1 MAGNYFDDEIFED
14 GVQNP
19 SATGQES
26 IDFGKYI
33 RLLLGNWK
41 KILLWAFIGSLFGI
55 MIGFSKPKEFV
66 SSAVVAPELVTR
78 GSSSGLSSLASLAG
92 FNMNTLAMTD
102 AMHPDLYP
110 EIIKSQ
116 NFMIDL
122 FDMPVTVETRDSVVH
137 TDLYDYMVNYTKAPW
152 WGAIFGFPHVAM
164 DWVKGL
170 FIKEDPIDDAEGHE
184 NVSRVRLT
192 KEQERVALALT
203 KSIAATVEK
212 RTYVLKIKVKMQ
224 DRVIAAEVANRI
236 IDNLKAFVIEYRTEK
251 AQESV
256 DYYQAVEEETRAEYL
271 KAQREYSRY
280 VDSHKGFVMQ
290 SSMVEQQ
297 RLQNEASL
305 KFQMYNQTAQ
315 NLLMARAKVQLEAPV
330 LVVIQP
336 GMAPHKGSPS
346 KVKLAMLW
354 FVLGAMFCVFWLFIA
369 QQKAERDG
377 KKGLQTSSG
386 EAATVV

>member
-1 MAGNYFDDEIFED
+1 MAGKYLDDDIFED
-14 GVQNP
+14 SVQR
-19 SATGQES
+19 SADSQQDN
-26 IDFGKYI
+26 IDLGKYFH
-33 RLLLGNWK
+33 LLLGNWK

-55 MIGFSKPKEFV
+55 MIGFSKPKVYV

-122 FDMPVTVETRDSVVH
+122 FDMPVTFATRDSLVH
-137 TDLYDYMVNYTKAPW
+137 TDLYDYMLNYTRTPW
-152 WGAIFGFPHVAM
+152 WGVIFGFPHVAVG
-164 DWVKGL
+164 WVKGL
-170 FIKEDPIDDAEGHE
+170 FEKEDPIDDAEGHE
-184 NVSRVRLT
+184 NLSRVKLT
-192 KEQERVALALT
+192 KQQERVAIALS
-203 KSIAATVEK
+203 KSVSATVEK
-212 RTYVLKIKVKMQ
+212 KTYVLKIKVKMQ

-236 IDNLKAFVIEYRTEK
+236 IENLKSFVITYRAEK
-251 AQESV
+251 AKESV
-256 DYYQAVEEETRAEYL
+256 DYYKVVEEETLAEYL

-297 RLQNEASL
+297 RLQNIANL

-354 FVLGAMFCVFWLFIA
+354 FILGALVCSGVLCW
-369 QQKAERDG
+369 KAD
-377 KKGLQTSSG
+377 
-386 EAATVV
+386 

>member
-1 MAGNYFDDEIFED
+1 
-14 GVQNP
+14 
-19 SATGQES
+19 
-26 IDFGKYI
+26 
-33 RLLLGNWK
+33 
-41 KILLWAFIGSLFGI
+41 

-78 GSSSGLSSLASLAG
+78 GSTSGLSSLASLAG

-122 FDMPVTVETRDSVVH
+122 FDMPVTVETRDSLVH
-137 TDLYDYMVNYTKAPW
+137 TDLYGYMVNYQKAPW
-152 WGAIFGFPHVAM
+152 WGVILNFPHVAM
-164 DWVKGL
+164 DWVKRL
-170 FIKEDPIDDAEGHE
+170 LVKEDPFDDAEGHE
-184 NVSRVRLT
+184 NVSRVKLT
-192 KEQERVALALT
+192 KEQERVSLALS
-203 KSIAATVEK
+203 KSVSATVEK

-224 DRVIAAEVANRI
+224 DRVVAADMVNQI
-236 IDNLKAFVIEYRTEK
+236 IENLKAFVISYRAEK

-256 DYYQAVEEETRAEYL
+256 DYYQAVEQETRAEYL

-330 LVVIQP
+330 LVIVQP

-346 KVKLAMLW
+346 KVKLALLW
-354 FVLGAMFCVFWLFIA
+354 FILGAMGYTCWLIFA
-369 QQKAERDG
+369 QQKAGNNVEE
-377 KKGLQTSSG
+377 KLQNSSEKAG
-386 EAATVV
+386 TVV

>member
-1 MAGNYFDDEIFED
+1 MAGKYFDDDIFEN
-14 GVQNP
+14 GART
-19 SATGQES
+19 SADSQQES
-26 IDFGKYI
+26 IDFGKYFH
-33 RLLLGNWK
+33 LLLGNWK
-41 KILLWAFIGSLFGI
+41 KILLWAFIGALFGI

-66 SSAVVAPELVTR
+66 SNAVVAPELVTR

-122 FDMPVTVETRDSVVH
+122 FDMPVTVETRDSLVH
-137 TDLYDYMVNYTKAPW
+137 TDLYDYMLNYTKSPW
-152 WGAIFGFPHVAM
+152 WGVIFGFPHVAM

-170 FIKEDPIDDAEGHE
+170 FVKEDPIDDAEGHE

-192 KEQERVALALT
+192 KEQERVAIALT
-203 KSIAATVEK
+203 KSVAATVEK
-212 RTYVLKIKVKMQ
+212 KTYVLKIKVKMQ
-224 DRVIAAEVANRI
+224 DRVIAAQVANQI
-236 IDNLKAFVIEYRTEK
+236 IENLKAFVIAYRAEK
-251 AQESV
+251 AKESV
-256 DYYQAVEEETRAEYL
+256 DYYKEVEDETLAEYL

-290 SSMVEQQ
+290 SSMIEEQ
-297 RLQNEASL
+297 RLQNIASL

-354 FVLGAMFCVFWLFIA
+354 FVLGAMACVAWLLFT
-369 QQKAERDG
+369 QQNAG
-377 KKGLQTSSG
+377 KDDKKNLQKSS
-386 EAATVV
+386 

>member
-1 MAGNYFDDEIFED
+1 M
-14 GVQNP
+14 
-19 SATGQES
+19 
-26 IDFGKYI
+26 
-33 RLLLGNWK
+33 LLGNWK
-41 KILLWAFIGSLFGI
+41 KILLWAFIGALFGI

-66 SSAVVAPELVTR
+66 SNAVVAPELVTR

-122 FDMPVTVETRDSVVH
+122 FDMPVTVETRDSLVH
-137 TDLYDYMVNYTKAPW
+137 TDLYDYMLNYTKSPW
-152 WGAIFGFPHVAM
+152 WGVIFGFPHVAM

-170 FIKEDPIDDAEGHE
+170 IVKEDPIDDAEGHE

-192 KEQERVALALT
+192 KEQERVAIALT
-203 KSIAATVEK
+203 KSVAATVEK
-212 RTYVLKIKVKMQ
+212 KTYVLKIKVKMQ
-224 DRVIAAEVANRI
+224 DRVIAAQVANQI
-236 IDNLKAFVIEYRTEK
+236 IENLKAFVIAYRAEK
-251 AQESV
+251 AKESV
-256 DYYQAVEEETRAEYL
+256 DYYKVVEDETLAEYL

-290 SSMVEQQ
+290 SSMIEEQ
-297 RLQNEASL
+297 RLQNIASL

-354 FVLGAMFCVFWLFIA
+354 FILGAMACAAWLVLRANRKISDC
-369 QQKAERDG
+369 Q
-377 KKGLQTSSG
+377 
-386 EAATVV
+386 

>member
-1 MAGNYFDDEIFED
+1 MAGNYFEDDIFD
-14 GVQNP
+14 DSRSGGTA
-19 SATGQES
+19 SSQES
-26 IDFGKYI
+26 IDIGKYI
-33 RLLLGNWK
+33 HLLLSSWK
-41 KILLWAFIGSLFGI
+41 TILLWAFIASLFGI
-55 MIGFSKPKEFV
+55 MIGFSKPKVYV
-66 SSAVVAPELVTR
+66 STAVVAPELVTR
-78 GSSSGLSSLASLAG
+78 GNSSGLSSLASLAG

-110 EIIKSQ
+110 EIIRSQ

-122 FDMPVTVETRDSVVH
+122 FDMPVTVNTRDSLVH
-137 TDLYDYMVNYTKAPW
+137 TDLYDYMLNYTKSPW
-152 WGAIFGFPHVAM
+152 WGVILGFPHVAM

-170 FIKEDPIDDAEGHE
+170 FVEEDPIDDAEGHE

-192 KEQERVALALT
+192 KEQERVALALS
-203 KSIAATVEK
+203 KSVSASVEK
-212 RTYVLKIKVKMQ
+212 KTYVLKIKVKMQ

-236 IDNLKAFVIEYRTEK
+236 VDNLKAFVIAYRAEK
-251 AQESV
+251 AKESV
-256 DYYQAVEEETRAEYL
+256 DYYKEVEDETLAEYL

-290 SSMVEQQ
+290 SSMIEQQ
-297 RLQNEASL
+297 RLQNIANL

-330 LVVIQP
+330 LVVIQQ

-354 FVLGAMFCVFWLFIA
+354 FILGALVCSGVLCW
-369 QQKAERDG
+369 KAD
-377 KKGLQTSSG
+377 
-386 EAATVV
+386 

>member
-1 MAGNYFDDEIFED
+1 MAGKYFDDEIFED

-170 FIKEDPIDDAEGHE
+170 FI

>member
-1 MAGNYFDDEIFED
+1 MADKYFDDDIFED
-14 GVQNP
+14 GTT
-19 SATGQES
+19 SASSAQSQYGLD
-26 IDFGKYI
+26 IGKYVHLF
-33 RLLLGNWK
+33 RDNWK
-41 KILLWAFIGSLFGI
+41 KILLWAFVGSLFGI

-66 SSAVVAPELVTR
+66 SQAVVAPELITR
-78 GSSSGLSSLASLAG
+78 GNSSGLSSLASLAG

-122 FDMPVTVETRDSVVH
+122 FDMPVVVETRDSLVH
-137 TDLYDYMVNYTKAPW
+137 TDLYDYMLNYTKAPW
-152 WGAIFGFPHVAM
+152 WGVILGFPHVAM

-170 FIKEDPIDDAEGHE
+170 FTKEDSFDDAEGHE
-184 NVSRVRLT
+184 SVSRVRLT
-192 KEQERVALALT
+192 KEQERVAMALS
-203 KSIAATVEK
+203 KSVSATVEK
-212 RTYVLKIKVKMQ
+212 KTYVLKIKVKMQ
-224 DRVIAAEVANRI
+224 DRVIAAQMANQI
-236 IDNLKAFVIEYRTEK
+236 INNLKAFVIAYRMEK

-256 DYYQAVEEETRAEYL
+256 EYYQAVEEETKAEYL
-271 KAQREYSRY
+271 RAQREYSRY

-315 NLLMARAKVQLEAPV
+315 NLLMARAKVQMEAPV

-354 FVLGAMFCVFWLFIA
+354 FVLGALVSFGVLCW
-369 QQKAERDG
+369 KAD
-377 KKGLQTSSG
+377 
-386 EAATVV
+386 